1 VPILIALVPPPSPPE
16 AAGMAYG
23 GLLGADW
30 IVHGY
35 REEGEVPDD
44 VVADAEFVMAA
55 ASQRVGDLFAR
66 APRLRL
72 VQVPGHGFDH
82 VDLEAASA
90 AGVPVCTV
98 ASSGAESHTVAELAL
113 LLAGVASRRVIAGDR
128 MVREGRWGTQEMLFG
143 GGGVNELA
151 GKTLGIVG
159 FGRIGREL
167 AKRARAF
174 DMRVIYTDVVAAE
187 DTDVERRALDDLLAE
202 SDVVSL
208 HAPLTPE
215 TKHLVNEEIIA
226 RMKPG
231 AVLVNT
237 ARGPLVDADA
247 LANALRSGRIR
258 AAAIDVFD
266 PEPPPP
272 DSPLL
277 GLDNVVL
284 SPHMAGVAQES
295 IMRILGAALE
305 NCLRVARGEDPHD
318 VITAPR

>member
-1 VPILIALVPPPSPPE
+1 
-16 AAGMAYG
+16 MAYG
-23 GLLGADW
+23 GLLGGSW
-30 IVHGY
+30 TVHAF
-35 REEGEVPDD
+35 RDEKDVPDA
-44 VVADAEFVMAA
+44 VAGEAEFALA
-55 ASQRVGDLFAR
+55 ASPQQVRSLFAR
-66 APRLRL
+66 APNLQL

-82 VDLEAASA
+82 VDLDAASRA
-90 AGVPVCTV
+90 SVAVCTV
-98 ASSGAESHTVAELAL
+98 ASSGAESHTVAEMAL
-113 LLAGVASRRVIAGDR
+113 LLAGVASRRIIAGDA

-143 GGGVNELA
+143 GGGVFELA

-174 DMRVIYTDVVAAE
+174 GMAVLYTDVVRAE
-187 DTDVERRALDDLLAE
+187 DTDVEFRDLDGLLAA

-215 TKHLVNEEIIA
+215 TKHLMDDAAIA
-226 RMKPG
+226 RMKTG

-237 ARGPLVDADA
+237 ARGGLVDPDA
-247 LANALRSGRIR
+247 LARALRSGRIR

-295 IMRILGAALE
+295 VMRILGAALE
-305 NCLRVARGEDPHD
+305 NCRRVERGEDPHD
-318 VITAPR
+318 VVTPER